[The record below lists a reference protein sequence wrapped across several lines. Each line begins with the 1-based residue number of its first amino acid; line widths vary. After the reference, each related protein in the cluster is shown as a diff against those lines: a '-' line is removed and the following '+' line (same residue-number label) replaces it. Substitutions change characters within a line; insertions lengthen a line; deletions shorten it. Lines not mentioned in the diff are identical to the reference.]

1 MVVALTDTLLPT
13 TKKLQVGTK
22 ESNLN
27 CSMKFEQKRG
37 FRQIAVPIYPQKNKQ
52 KKDKTCFFTKYMKTN
67 FALSSETFQG
77 GNYNISSSTPLFN
90 SH

>member
-1 MVVALTDTLLPT
+1 MVGNTSSSNRYPLANYKETSGGD
-13 TKKLQVGTK
+13 KREQFKLQY
-22 ESNLN
+22 EI
-27 CSMKFEQKRG
+27 EQKRG

-77 GNYNISSSTPLFN
+77 GNYNISS
-90 SH
+90 